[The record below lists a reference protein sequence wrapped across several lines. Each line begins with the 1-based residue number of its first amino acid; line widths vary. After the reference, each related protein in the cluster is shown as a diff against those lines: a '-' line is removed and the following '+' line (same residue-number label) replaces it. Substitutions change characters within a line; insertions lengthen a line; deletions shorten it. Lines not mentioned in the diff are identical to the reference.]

1 MRTDDYK
8 QSPYA
13 PAVPDGV
20 FGIACDSSL
29 LVHTW
34 REYAGNR
41 VSEDGVL
48 SRLLFDGGYVSFR
61 DSVPTYH
68 YYIRGYLDKQEEKIV
83 TLPEVIVVASACPRN
98 KGELLIPTFNTNMNN
113 DDYKKQILGE
123 FHLMPLCYLQ
133 HLH

>member
-13 PAVPDGV
+13 PAVPDGE

-29 LVHTW
+29 LMHTW

-41 VSEDGVL
+41 VYEDGVL

-68 YYIRGYLDKQEEKIV
+68 YYIRDYLDKQEEKNSN
-83 TLPEVIVVASACPRN
+83 ASRSYSCCSCLSKRQRRASHPY
-98 KGELLIPTFNTNMNN
+98 F
-113 DDYKKQILGE
+113 
-123 FHLMPLCYLQ
+123 
-133 HLH
+133 